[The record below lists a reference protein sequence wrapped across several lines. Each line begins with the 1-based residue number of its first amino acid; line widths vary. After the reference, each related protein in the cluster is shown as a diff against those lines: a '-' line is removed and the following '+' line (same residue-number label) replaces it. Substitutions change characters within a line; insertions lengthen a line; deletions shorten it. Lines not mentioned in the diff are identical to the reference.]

1 MLDAILLL
9 PSFLS
14 TRTISAARPNR
25 HSAQNG
31 ISGSSNWLVHVCL
44 PTLQLL
50 PLKTKHHQTRFP
62 QSSKTPYCHSGRLT
76 SYERHVSM
84 DTRPAHLGCRTLLN
98 TPRMFAEMR
107 KWSQVKCC
115 SKYRHRQIHIYFT
128 VSSALSPEVGLGHV
142 VTLWTQTRIKHATFP
157 AIIGVRWKCNYQK
170 KTPHV
175 PGNCRFTGGHSSLK
189 CVRLQPWLIF
199 PPF

>member
-1 MLDAILLL
+1 MLDAIFLL
-9 PSFLS
+9 PVFLS

-44 PTLQLL
+44 PTQQLL

-62 QSSKTPYCHSGRLT
+62 QSSKTPYYHFGRLT

-84 DTRPAHLGCRTLLN
+84 DTRPARLGCRTLLN
-98 TPRMFAEMR
+98 TPRMFAEKR

-115 SKYRHRQIHIYFT
+115 SKYRHRQIHIYSNVPQGF
-128 VSSALSPEVGLGHV
+128 LSVWAQKSGLGM
-142 VTLWTQTRIKHATFP
+142 WS
-157 AIIGVRWKCNYQK
+157 
-170 KTPHV
+170 
-175 PGNCRFTGGHSSLK
+175 RFEPRRGLNMQHFL
-189 CVRLQPWLIF
+189 L
-199 PPF
+199 